1 MRKVYSF
8 GKVAYK
14 GKRKINEVTLGI
26 ELRDWNGYPEFTAHA
41 KVWNNIHTD
50 IVAGGQ
56 MIDDLYNRF
65 AVLRLSVLYKTIMQ
79 LWEKYHLHNISNIPE
94 EDKELIDLLFSDKD
108 RKEIVEI
115 LKSKKQHKDNL
126 WGRRMTK
133 DEMKDKISMALKDPV
148 LQQGL
153 EVICKENAEL
163 KEQIE
168 KMKCCEN
175 CRHYSR
181 TYGHCYSYDSF
192 QSCTSLSNWSLAD
205 C

>member
-1 MRKVYSF
+1 MRKIYSF
-8 GKVAYK
+8 GKVAYN
-14 GKRKINEVTLGI
+14 GKRKTNEVTLEI
-26 ELRDWNGYPEFTAHA
+26 ELRDWNGYPEFAA
-41 KVWNNIHTD
+41 CVKVWNNIHTD

-56 MIDDLYNRF
+56 MIDNLYNRF
-65 AVLRLSVLYKTIMQ
+65 AVLRDSLLYKTIMQ
-79 LWEKYHLHNISNIPE
+79 LWEKYHLHNISNIPA
-94 EDKELIDLLFSDKD
+94 EDKELVDLLFSDKG

-115 LKSKKQHKDNL
+115 LKSKKAAC
-126 WGRRMTK
+126 RRMTK
-133 DEMKDKISMALKDPV
+133 DEMKDKISMVLKDPI

-153 EVICKENAEL
+153 ELICKENAEL

-181 TYGHCYSYDSF
+181 TYGQCYSYDSY

>member
-8 GKVAYK
+8 GKVAYN
-14 GKRKINEVTLGI
+14 GKRKINEVTLEI
-26 ELRDWNGYPEFTAHA
+26 ELRDWNGYPQFSAHA

-94 EDKELIDLLFSDKD
+94 EGKELIDLLFSDKD

-115 LKSKKQHKDNL
+115 LKSKK
-126 WGRRMTK
+126 
-133 DEMKDKISMALKDPV
+133 A
-148 LQQGL
+148 
-153 EVICKENAEL
+153 
-163 KEQIE
+163 
-168 KMKCCEN
+168 
-175 CRHYSR
+175 
-181 TYGHCYSYDSF
+181 
-192 QSCTSLSNWSLAD
+192 
-205 C
+205 